1 MKTTQTNSCET
12 LKDLVQILHD
22 GQKGFKK
29 ASEDVEDHRLKE
41 IFSRLSLQR
50 SRFAGDLEEELRL
63 LGEKDPQ
70 NEGTTVAGAVHR
82 VWIDLK
88 AAITGNNNHAILT
101 EAERGEDAA
110 VKAYREALED
120 DDLPSSLRS
129 TITRQ
134 AVEVK
139 AAHDEVK
146 ALRDSC

>member
-1 MKTTQTNSCET
+1 MKTTQTNTRET

-88 AAITGNNNHAILT
+88 AAITGNNNHAILS

-120 DDLPSSLRS
+120 ADLPSSLRS

-134 AVEVK
+134 AAEVK